1 MQSHR
6 ENEIACVGALASTL
20 GGRRMS
26 SGKKKSPAWR
36 PWDKRRTPAQF
47 RAKRAAADAV
57 TARRDSNRR
66 GVWHS
71 CPRRRCRR
79 VECCG
84 GEPVR
89 CQERSRSA
97 IAQQRKAAPPAA
109 NVAAAT
115 APPQRPAAPVM
126 SAREAAA
133 AIKASIAAMPPEPH
147 AGEELEKWFGEGGI
161 QYRPRKR

>member
-1 MQSHR
+1 
-6 ENEIACVGALASTL
+6 
-20 GGRRMS
+20 
-26 SGKKKSPAWR
+26 
-36 PWDKRRTPAQF
+36 
-47 RAKRAAADAV
+47 
-57 TARRDSNRR
+57 
-66 GVWHS
+66 
-71 CPRRRCRR
+71 
-79 VECCG
+79 
-84 GEPVR
+84 VR